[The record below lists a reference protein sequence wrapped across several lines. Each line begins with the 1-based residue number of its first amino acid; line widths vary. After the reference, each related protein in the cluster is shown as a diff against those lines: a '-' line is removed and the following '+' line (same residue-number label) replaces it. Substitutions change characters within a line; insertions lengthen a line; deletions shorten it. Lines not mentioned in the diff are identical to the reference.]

1 MKSVQKAWRDAK
13 EDDETVSTISH
24 QATKQFARFH
34 VCYARDLTCCVS
46 GVHEGRNMLLT
57 AALVVFIVTP
67 LVALLLWRR
76 HHFSYFKRI
85 GIPGPKPSIIWGNI
99 GEYHSMPHYKV
110 VEKWFQQYGDI
121 FGVHPTVMLYIL
133 SQLTGLEFAGFLTE
147 MCLSSFLRT
156 LTSSTTYSYE
166 TSRTSPIV
174 AARLL
179 VFLHVSVIRFSEI
192 N

>member
-1 MKSVQKAWRDAK
+1 
-13 EDDETVSTISH
+13 
-24 QATKQFARFH
+24 
-34 VCYARDLTCCVS
+34 
-46 GVHEGRNMLLT
+46 MLLT

-121 FGVHPTVMLYIL
+121 FGFFNGDVPFVVLKDLDFIDYIFVRNFQNFTDRGVLMILDQSHPIL
-133 SQLTGLEFAGFLTE
+133 GRSLKHERSPRWKSIRSALAQGFAGAKLKQK
-147 MCLSSFLRT
+147 RT
-156 LTSSTTYSYE
+156 LTQEKWTCK
-166 TSRTSPIV
+166 
-174 AARLL
+174 
-179 VFLHVSVIRFSEI
+179 
-192 N
+192 